1 MMENISLF
9 MFPVMILVVFAG
21 FPVVFSLMGISLYFG
36 IVCFGP
42 EIIPMIIRRVYGVAD
57 NYVLA
62 AVPLFI
68 FMGTMLERSGIAK
81 ILFETISMWTGRIK
95 NGLAVTTILMCTII
109 AACTGII
116 GAAEVMVGVMA
127 IPPMMKRGY
136 NHALIAGTVI
146 AGGALGTIIPP
157 SVVTVVYGPAAGIS
171 VGRLLIATIFP
182 GLLLS
187 SVYVLYIVV
196 RSYGQRGFAP
206 PISSEDRDIPLSR
219 KLKATVTG
227 MLPSAVLIFT
237 VMGTIIL
244 GFAAPTEAAAL
255 GAFGSVLLTIGYGN
269 FTLKV
274 LQEATIQTLKI
285 SSMMMMILLGG
296 FMFSGVFLG
305 LGGSDATERM
315 LSALNMGP
323 WAVLAFFLFVV
334 YLAGF
339 SARLGQ
345 HPAHLR
351 PHLFADHRKTGF
363 RPDLVRRTLH
373 HDDPDILSDA
383 ADGARYLLSQ
393 GDCPARADDPG
404 DISGD
409 CPLYAAPACR
419 HRHCCVLPADR
430 PLAAGKTDRLELR
443 KG

>member
-9 MFPVMILVVFAG
+9 MFPVMILVVFSG
-21 FPVVFSLMGISLYFG
+21 FPIVFCLMGISLFFG
-36 IVCFGP
+36 IVGFGP
-42 EIIPMIIRRVYGVAD
+42 EIIPMIIRRIYGVAD

-81 ILFETISMWTGRIK
+81 ILFETISLWTGRIR
-95 NGLAVTTILMCTII
+95 NGLAVTTIIMCTII

-127 IPPMMKRGY
+127 LPPMLKRRY
-136 NHALIAGTVI
+136 RHSLIAGTII

-171 VGRLLIATIFP
+171 VGRLLISTIFP

-187 SVYVLYIVV
+187 MLYIVYIIV

-206 PISSEDRDIPLSR
+206 PVSSGDLDIPLSR

-227 MLPSAVLIFT
+227 MLPSVILIFT
-237 VMGTIIL
+237 VMGSIIL
-244 GFAAPTEAAAL
+244 GYAAPTEAAAL
-255 GAFGSVLLTIGYGN
+255 GAFGSVLLTMGYGN

-285 SSMMMMILLGG
+285 SSMMMMILVGG

-315 LSALNMGP
+315 LSALHMGP
-323 WAVLAFFLFVV
+323 WAVLVFFLFVV

-339 SARLGQ
+339 LLDWASILLIFVPIFSPIVDKLGFD
-345 HPAHLR
+345 PIWFGT
-351 PHLFADHRKTGF
+351 LFIM
-363 RPDLVRRTLH
+363 TLQT
-373 HDDPDILSDA
+373 S
-383 ADGARYLLSQ
+383 YLTPPMAPGIFYLKGIAPPELTTREMFQ
-393 GDCPARADDPG
+393 GVVPFMMLQLAGIA
-404 DISGD
+404 IV
-409 CPLYAAPACR
+409 
-419 HRHCCVLPADR
+419 VLFPEIALWL
-430 PLAAGKTDRLELR
+430 PEKMIGWK
-443 KG
+443 

>member
-9 MFPVMILVVFAG
+9 MFPVMIIVVFSG
-21 FPVVFSLMGISLYFG
+21 FPVVFCLMGISLFFG

-81 ILFETISMWTGRIK
+81 ILFETISMWTGRIR
-95 NGLAVTTILMCTII
+95 NGLAVTTIIMCTII

-127 IPPMMKRGY
+127 MPPMLKRNY
-136 NHALIAGTVI
+136 RHSLIAGTII

-171 VGRLLIATIFP
+171 VGRLLISTIFP

-187 SVYVLYIVV
+187 LIYVVYIVV

-206 PISSEDRDIPLSR
+206 PVSSEDQDIPMSR

-227 MLPSAVLIFT
+227 MLPSIILIFT

-244 GFAAPTEAAAL
+244 GYAAPTEAAAL
-255 GAFGSVLLTIGYGN
+255 GAFGSVVLTIGYGN
-269 FTLKV
+269 FTMKV
-274 LQEATIQTLKI
+274 LQEATIQTLKV
-285 SSMMMMILLGG
+285 SSMMMMILVGG

-323 WAVLAFFLFVV
+323 WAILFFFLFVV

-339 SARLGQ
+339 LLDWASLLLIFVPIFSPIIDKLGFD
-345 HPAHLR
+345 PIWFGT
-351 PHLFADHRKTGF
+351 LFIMMIQT
-363 RPDLVRRTLH
+363 
-373 HDDPDILSDA
+373 S
-383 ADGARYLLSQ
+383 YLTPPMAPGIFYLKGIAPPEVSTRAIFQ
-393 GDCPARADDPG
+393 GVVPFMMLQLIGIA
-404 DISGD
+404 I
-409 CPLYAAPACR
+409 
-419 HRHCCVLPADR
+419 VLLFPQIALWL
-430 PLAAGKTDRLELR
+430 PEKLIGWN
-443 KG
+443 